1 MGRKFVLVRAVNDI
15 PLLPSIFLCHPR
27 KFSDTFFFFLTCPP
41 FLQIVFTSLGLSI
54 RQSLHPLHVA
64 VSVVSSSLVSFR
76 QKKSEIFPPP
86 ESYHCFSFFKY
97 LLQLDICRENWSGF
111 GAWLKMPYAAHQNLS
126 FVFFLSNFI
135 FEKICALHFS
145 NILHYLPKVSA
156 EKLRRKQFRRDFR
169 KFGGKGFGRKKFRP
183 AFSSN
188 LSAEIF
194 SLLSSSNSCKKLLS
208 RICVLTCISC
218 TKCLGHHWKL
228 FMG

>member
-1 MGRKFVLVRAVNDI
+1 MISHCCHRFSCVTHVN
-15 PLLPSIFLCHPR
+15 
-27 KFSDTFFFFLTCPP
+27 FLTLFSFFWLVLHFCEL
-41 FLQIVFTSLGLSI
+41 F
-54 RQSLHPLHVA
+54 SLH
-64 VSVVSSSLVSFR
+64 SGLVSAEFASFACCSLR
-76 QKKSEIFPPP
+76 GLVFSGIISAKKSEIFPPP

-111 GAWLKMPYAAHQNLS
+111 GAWLKMHYAAHQNLS

-228 FMG
+228 FRG